1 MELNAKQIEIIAIA
15 ETLFAEKGFDGTSIR
30 DIAKAADINIAMI
43 SYYFGSK
50 EKLLEAVVFHRINAM
65 RLMLANL
72 FEENISPIEKM
83 EKLIRFY
90 IHRIYDN
97 RSIYQILHVEIIS
110 QKRDIDYDLFID
122 IKKQN
127 LDVIEK
133 IIKEGQELKVFRPN
147 IKVLMI
153 PPVIIGTLT
162 QFYTNKPF
170 YQKVLDLKTDEEFE
184 QYIYSTFTDDLIK
197 AVHALILN

>member
-1 MELNAKQIEIIAIA
+1 MELNAKQIEIITIA

-50 EKLLEAVVFHRINAM
+50 EKLLEAIVLNRISAM

-83 EKLIRFY
+83 EKLVRFY
-90 IHRIYDN
+90 VHRIYEN

-110 QKRDIDYDLFID
+110 QKRDINYDVFID

-127 LDVIEK
+127 LDLIED
-133 IIKEGQELKVFRPN
+133 IIKEGQEQKVFRPN

-162 QFYTNKPF
+162 QFYTNKAF
-170 YQKVLDLKTDEEFE
+170 YQKVLDLKTEEEFE
-184 QYIYSTFTDDLIK
+184 QYIYSTFTDDLIR
-197 AVHALILN
+197 AIHAIILN

>member
-153 PPVIIGTLT
+153 PPLIIGTLT

-184 QYIYSTFTDDLIK
+184 QYIYSAFTDDLIK
-197 AVHALILN
+197 AVHTLILN

>member
-170 YQKVLDLKTDEEFE
+170 YQKVLDIKTDEEFE
-184 QYIYSTFTDDLIK
+184 QYIYSAFTDDLIK

>member
-1 MELNAKQIEIIAIA
+1 MELNAKQIEIITIA

-170 YQKVLDLKTDEEFE
+170 YQKVLDLETDEEFE
-184 QYIYSTFTDDLIK
+184 QYIYSAFTDDLIK
-197 AVHALILN
+197 AVHAIILN

>member
-153 PPVIIGTLT
+153 PPLIIGTLT

-184 QYIYSTFTDDLIK
+184 QYIYSAFTDDLIK

>member
-184 QYIYSTFTDDLIK
+184 QYIYSAFTDDLIK

>member
-1 MELNAKQIEIIAIA
+1 
-15 ETLFAEKGFDGTSIR
+15 
-30 DIAKAADINIAMI
+30 
-43 SYYFGSK
+43 
-50 EKLLEAVVFHRINAM
+50 M
-65 RLMLANL
+65 RNL
-72 FEENISPIEKM
+72 YK
-83 EKLIRFY
+83 IRFY

-170 YQKVLDLKTDEEFE
+170 YQKVLDLETDEEFE
-184 QYIYSTFTDDLIK
+184 QYIYSAFTDDLIK
-197 AVHALILN
+197 AVHAIILN

>member
-83 EKLIRFY
+83 ENLIRFY

-153 PPVIIGTLT
+153 PPLIIGTLT

-184 QYIYSTFTDDLIK
+184 QYIYSAFTDDLIK

>member
-97 RSIYQILHVEIIS
+97 RTIYQILHVEIIS

-184 QYIYSTFTDDLIK
+184 QYIYSAFTDDLIK